1 MLPTSSAHT
10 TPTSS
15 SVHAP
20 ADGRRALSPPAP
32 RRAWFTGLA
41 LGAVAA
47 VTAFLLFPYGP
58 DGDVTFEGE
67 PALVADLESAV
78 DPDLVQG
85 LVTARFPVDDPHGV
99 EWATGGTADGS
110 TPVGP
115 DTPFETASVFK
126 AFTAMT
132 LVDMVENGETS
143 LDRTLADVFPEID
156 FADPAVAGATLEEVA
171 THHAGL
177 SPAPVGEDPGGI
189 LRGQVLGDL
198 YRTSAPAREYLP
210 HAEAMTPGTFVYSN
224 VGYAVLGEALAEESG
239 TPYEELVRERVLDPL
254 GMDDTVISGAGV
266 PEGGAGPHIG
276 PGARVEEWR
285 NTDYAAAG
293 IGTWSTPADLVRF
306 TTAVVDGT
314 APGLAALDPVHPE
327 LTSTVPSEHDV
338 DDTEAVSPGVGLGWF
353 RWEYPGAGEM
363 TWTSGGLTGV
373 RTMVAV
379 GEEEAVVIMANSF
392 AVDAPALAGELLG
405 DDPERVANGV
415 DPVQG
420 VLTMVGLT
428 VPPLLLLALMAR
440 RRTLIT
446 QRPLDRLRVV
456 SLSLGGLA
464 WTLFF
469 LRMGVWTLVPH
480 ALWAVAVGAVVT
492 GVVVGAWHFRRV
504 PVEAGRWRWLHVPVF
519 ALSVAY
525 SLVLGGAGLWG
536 MLIAW

>member
-1 MLPTSSAHT
+1 M
-10 TPTSS
+10 TPTSEDTTTTPS
-15 SVHAP
+15 ETHAP
-20 ADGRRALSPPAP
+20 PAGRRPLATPAP
-32 RRAWFTGLA
+32 RRVWLTGLA

-58 DGDVTFEGE
+58 DGDLAFEGDSE
-67 PALVADLESAV
+67 LVADLESAV

-85 LVTARFPVDDPHGV
+85 LVTARFPVDDPDGV
-99 EWATGGTADGS
+99 EWANAGTAGGS
-110 TPVGP
+110 EPVGP

-143 LDRTLADVFPEID
+143 LERTLEEIFPEVD
-156 FADPAVAGATLEEVA
+156 FTDPAVAGATLGEVA

-177 SPAPVGEDPGGI
+177 SPAPVGDDPSGI

-198 YRTSAPAREYLP
+198 YRTSMPAREYLP
-210 HAEAMTPGTFVYSN
+210 RAEAMTQGTFMYSN

-254 GMDDTVISGAGV
+254 DMDDTMISGDGV

-306 TTAVVDGT
+306 TTAVADGT
-314 APGLAALDPVHPE
+314 APGLAALEPVHPE
-327 LTSTVPSEHDV
+327 LTPGVPSDHDV
-338 DDTEAVSPGVGLGWF
+338 DNADAASVGLGLGWF

-363 TWTSGGLTGV
+363 TWASGGLTGV

-392 AVDAPALAGELLG
+392 TVEAPALAGELLS
-405 DDPERVANGV
+405 DDPERVGNGIA
-415 DPVQG
+415 PLQG
-420 VLTMVGLT
+420 VLTSAGLI

-440 RRTLIT
+440 RRTLLT
-446 QRPLDRLRVV
+446 QRRLDRLRVV
-456 SLSLGGLA
+456 SLSLGNLA

-469 LRMGVWTLVPH
+469 LRMGAWTLVPH

-492 GVVVGAWHFRRV
+492 GVTVGVWYFRRV

-519 ALSVAY
+519 VMSVTY
-525 SLVLGGAGLWG
+525 SLLIGGAGLWG